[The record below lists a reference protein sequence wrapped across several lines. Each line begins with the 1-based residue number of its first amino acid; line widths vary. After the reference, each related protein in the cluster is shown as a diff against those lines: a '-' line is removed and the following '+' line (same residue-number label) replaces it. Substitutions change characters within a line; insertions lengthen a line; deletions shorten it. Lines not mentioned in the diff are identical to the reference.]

1 MASCKIMY
9 GSNICGRWDY
19 FVDMCLAICCVLWEH
34 AANVVVLCAII
45 PTVLFFLQTYTG
57 RILIAV
63 NPFAK
68 LPHMYDMHMMEQ
80 YRGVQFG
87 ELSPHVFAIADASY
101 RYGTWKPACSVLARN

>member
-1 MASCKIMY
+1 M
-9 GSNICGRWDY
+9 
-19 FVDMCLAICCVLWEH
+19 
-34 AANVVVLCAII
+34 
-45 PTVLFFLQTYTG
+45 QTYTG

-87 ELSPHVFAIADASY
+87 ELSPHVFAIADAAY
-101 RYGTWKPACSVLARN
+101 KYETWKPAYSMLEIIIWSVM